1 MASQRRRLTLVQ
13 ARNNPE
19 ITMTALNNKVALITG
34 GARGIGAAVAKRL
47 GEEGA
52 AVAITYSVSRES
64 AESVV
69 RAISGEGGKAMA
81 IQADSADI
89 DAVKAAV
96 AQTVKAFGR
105 LDVLV
110 NNAAIMRAG
119 TIFDY
124 SLDDLD
130 EMIAVNI
137 KSLFVATQEAV
148 RHMGEGGRII
158 NIGSVS
164 SDHMPLA
171 GGAVYAMT
179 KGAVA
184 SLTRGL
190 ARDLGPRGITIN
202 NVQPGR
208 IDTDLFRDVQSSMAL
223 SNGARVNAV
232 RDAIAVQRYGT
243 SDEVAG
249 LVAYLASAEA
259 AYVTG
264 ASLKIDGGTSA

>member
-1 MASQRRRLTLVQ
+1 MR
-13 ARNNPE
+13 ARKKPE
-19 ITMTALNNKVALITG
+19 IMMTALKDKVALVTG
-34 GARGIGAAVAKRL
+34 GSRGIGAAVAKRL
-47 GEEGA
+47 AQEGA
-52 AVAITYSVSRES
+52 AVAITYSVSRQS
-64 AESVV
+64 AEAVV
-69 RAISGEGGKAMA
+69 RGIEAEGGRALA

-96 AQTVKAFGR
+96 AETVKTFGR

-110 NNAAIMRAG
+110 NNAAIVRPG

-148 RHMGEGGRII
+148 RHMGEGGRVI

-164 SDHMPLA
+164 SDHMPVA
-171 GGAVYAMT
+171 GSAVYAMT

-208 IDTDLFRDVQSSMAL
+208 IDTDLFREVQVSIASV
-223 SNGARVNAV
+223 NGQRANTV
-232 RDAIAVQRYGT
+232 RDAIAVQRVGT

-249 LVAYLASAEA
+249 MVAYLASQEA

-264 ASLKIDGGTSA
+264 ASLKIDGGTTA